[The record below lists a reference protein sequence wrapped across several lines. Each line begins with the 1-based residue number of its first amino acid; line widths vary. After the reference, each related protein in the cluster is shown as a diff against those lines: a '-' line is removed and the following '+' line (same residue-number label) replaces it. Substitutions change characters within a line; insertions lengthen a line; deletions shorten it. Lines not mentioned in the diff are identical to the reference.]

1 MPGASKKSSHTEF
14 AGAIT
19 RLAPSRMTLT
29 SFTLSGK
36 ATSFGKRTA
45 CERLDLNNL
54 VRAMT

>member
-1 MPGASKKSSHTEF
+1 
-14 AGAIT
+14 
-19 RLAPSRMTLT
+19 MTLT